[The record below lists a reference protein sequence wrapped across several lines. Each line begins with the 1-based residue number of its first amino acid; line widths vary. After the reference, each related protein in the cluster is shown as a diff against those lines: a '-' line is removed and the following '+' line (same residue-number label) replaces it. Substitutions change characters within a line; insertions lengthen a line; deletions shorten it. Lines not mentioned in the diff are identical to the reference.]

1 MTEYRIRAL
10 KCHPDKHPDNEECL
24 VQFQRLQEAKE
35 VLCDPTK
42 RKDYD
47 RWRSGALSISW
58 KQWNSIRKSANPVHF
73 FLCLWQLQS
82 KTSVQ
87 SGMALGCAEN

>member
-1 MTEYRIRAL
+1 MTEYRIQAL

-24 VQFQRLQEAKE
+24 DQFQRLQEAKK
-35 VLCDPTK
+35 VLCDPLK

-58 KQWNSIRKSANPVHF
+58 KQWNSIRNSANPVHF
-73 FLCLWQLQS
+73 SCVYCNCKLTRLF
-82 KTSVQ
+82 
-87 SGMALGCAEN
+87 N

>member
-10 KCHPDKHPDNEECL
+10 KCHPDKRPDDEECL

-47 RWRSGALSISW
+47 RWRSGGLSMSW
-58 KQWNSIRKSANPVHF
+58 KQWNAFRNSANLVR
-73 FLCLWQLQS
+73 FLPCVLS
-82 KTSVQ
+82 S
-87 SGMALGCAEN
+87 